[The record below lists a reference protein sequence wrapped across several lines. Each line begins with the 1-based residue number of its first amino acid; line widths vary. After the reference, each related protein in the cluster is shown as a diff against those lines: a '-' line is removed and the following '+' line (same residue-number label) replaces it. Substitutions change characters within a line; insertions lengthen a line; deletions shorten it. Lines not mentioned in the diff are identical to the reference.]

1 MSPPSYDIVVV
12 GAGIN
17 GAGVAQAAAA
27 AGHRVMVLEKSAIA
41 SGTSSRSSK
50 LIHGGLRYLES
61 WEFGLVR
68 ESLAERRLMLKLAPE
83 LVRLQK
89 FYIPVY
95 PTTRRPAWIIR
106 TGLLLYAL
114 LGGPGRDTR
123 FRTLPKNQWPMLI
136 GLEKE
141 GLGTVFEFQD
151 AQTDDAL
158 LTKAVMQSATRL
170 GAETKIPA
178 EMVHARLNPDGVDI
192 EYDSGGRR
200 LHCRAHVLVNAAG
213 PWAPVILD
221 RVQPAIEA
229 PPVELIQG
237 THIELP
243 RTLTE
248 GVYYVESPRDGR
260 AVFVMPRGGRTLVG
274 TTETRFHGNP
284 DEVRP
289 LESEVRYL
297 LNVFNHYFPDHY
309 CAHGDVVSAFAGLR
323 VLPSGSGHAFHRSRE
338 VVLATD
344 RRDRPRVLSVLGG
357 KLTTWRPTAAKVLRQ
372 ISSSLPRATPRAE
385 TRRLRLQPE

>member
-1 MSPPSYDIVVV
+1 MSGDHFDIVVI

-27 AGHRVMVLEKSAIA
+27 AGYRILLLEKSAVA

-68 ESLAERRLMLKLAPE
+68 ESLAERRLMLQLAPE
-83 LVRLQK
+83 LVRLLK

-95 PTTRRPAWIIR
+95 PTTRRPPWIIR
-106 TGLLLYAL
+106 TGLMLYAL

-123 FRTLPKNQWPMLI
+123 FRTLAKDQWQTLA
-136 GLEKE
+136 GLNKE
-141 GLGTVFEFQD
+141 ALKTVFEFQD

-158 LTKAVMQSATRL
+158 LTEAVLRSAVGL
-170 GAETKIPA
+170 GAETIIPA
-178 EMVHARLNPDGVDI
+178 EMVHASLRPDGVDI
-192 EYDSGGRR
+192 EYASGDQR
-200 LHCRAHVLVNAAG
+200 LRCQARVLVNAAG
-213 PWAPVILD
+213 PWAPLVLERI
-221 RVQPAIEA
+221 RPAIEA

-243 RTLTE
+243 RSLTE

-260 AVFVMPRGGRTLVG
+260 AVFVMPRNGRTLVG

-284 DEVRP
+284 DQVRP
-289 LESEVRYL
+289 LESEIRYL

-309 CAHGDVVSAFAGLR
+309 CARGDVVAAFAGLR

-344 RRDRPRVLSVLGG
+344 RRDRPRVLSILGG

-372 ISSSLPRATPRAE
+372 ISSSLPRAVPRAD
-385 TRRLRLQPE
+385 TRHLRLPPG

>member
-1 MSPPSYDIVVV
+1 MKPDNYDIVVI

-27 AGHRVMVLEKSAIA
+27 AGYRVLVLEKTAIA
-41 SGTSSRSSK
+41 SGTSSKSSK

-68 ESLAERRLMLKLAPE
+68 ESLCERRLMLRLAPE
-83 LVRLQK
+83 LVRMQK

-95 PTTRRPAWIIR
+95 PTTRRPPWIIR
-106 TGLLLYAL
+106 AGLVLYAL
-114 LGGPGRDTR
+114 LGGPGSDTR
-123 FRTLPKNQWPMLI
+123 FRTVPQEQWHNLV

-141 GLGTVFEFQD
+141 TLGTVFEFQD

-158 LTKAVMQSATRL
+158 LTQAVMQSATAL

-178 EMVHARLNPDGVDI
+178 EMVHANLNPDGVDI
-192 EYDSGGRR
+192 EYAIAGQR
-200 LHCRAHVLVNAAG
+200 LRCHTRVLVNAAG
-213 PWAPVILD
+213 PWAALVLE
-221 RVQPAIEA
+221 RVRPAIKV

-243 RTLTE
+243 RSLTE
-248 GVYYVESPRDGR
+248 GVFYVESPRDGR
-260 AVFVMPRGGRTLVG
+260 AVFVMPRNGRTLVG

-284 DEVRP
+284 DQVRP
-289 LESEVRYL
+289 LESEIRYL
-297 LNVFNHYFPDHY
+297 LNVFNHYFPDHH
-309 CAHGDVVSAFAGLR
+309 CARSDVAAAFAGLR

-338 VVLATD
+338 VLLATD
-344 RRDRPRVLSVLGG
+344 RSDRPRVVSVLGG
-357 KLTTWRPTAAKVLRQ
+357 KLTTWRPTAAKVLRE
-372 ISSSLPRATPRAE
+372 ISPSLPRTAARAD
-385 TRRLRLQPE
+385 TRHLRLPPG